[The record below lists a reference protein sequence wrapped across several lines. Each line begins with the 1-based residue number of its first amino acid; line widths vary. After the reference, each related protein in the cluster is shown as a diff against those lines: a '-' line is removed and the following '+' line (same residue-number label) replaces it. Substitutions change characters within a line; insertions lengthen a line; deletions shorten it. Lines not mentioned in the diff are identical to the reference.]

1 MKREPPN
8 GHALPRR
15 NIVDQVTGR
24 IDIIVIGMFRPFF
37 IFLVICGIALSVDA
51 DGPITFVR
59 LPAEPVIRI
68 GLATNAGSVTITT
81 TDSSLVAASPDEPN
95 KILDSNR
102 VSVSARVYHPP
113 EIEEFRIEFQNLPAQ
128 VDAENLAKDVRD
140 ATGETALPSIDTTSN
155 TWKVWVGRVFQVT
168 DDAEALR
175 ETIDSM
181 RRTPR

>member
-1 MKREPPN
+1 MKREPSN
-8 GHALPRR
+8 GYTLPRR

-95 KILDSNR
+95 RILDTNH
-102 VSVSARVYHPP
+102 VSVSARTYHPP
-113 EIEEFRIEFQNLPAQ
+113 EIDDFRIELQNLPSQ
-128 VDAENLAKDVRD
+128 SDANTLAKDIRD
-140 ATGETALPSIDTTSN
+140 ATGETALASVDTATN
-155 TWKVWVGRVFQVT
+155 TWKIWVGSVLATT

-175 ETIDSM
+175 TKLADKGFE
-181 RRTPR
+181 